1 VNNQSF
7 LIRQGWD
14 STERTLHIIGIKWA
28 IFAAKDIAAGPIAR
42 VLLPFRVPS
51 GFHCNFYSADN
62 RFYTQAI
69 TNKVSVP
76 AQMNG
81 APPER
86 LPPTSTPVRLVCFA
100 RTRCFA
106 LEKTVRE

>member
-1 VNNQSF
+1 MGANQKVSWVVRIQIHNNIRRYSTVNNQSF

-69 TNKVSVP
+69 TN
-76 AQMNG
+76 
-81 APPER
+81 
-86 LPPTSTPVRLVCFA
+86 
-100 RTRCFA
+100 
-106 LEKTVRE
+106 